1 MVEPISQTCRMY
13 TTILCV
19 CLILYIFYPYLTDTK
34 SLKEENKQ
42 LKQMQVCKIC
52 MDKYVSITFLPCGHL
67 VCCEDCAKNMRKCP
81 ICRKRI
87 KGQVRTFMS

>member
-1 MVEPISQTCRMY
+1 MQYIV
-13 TTILCV
+13 V
-19 CLILYIFYPYLTDTK
+19 NWVLYGQLFFSIPDTK
-34 SLKEENKQ
+34 SLKEENKL

-52 MDKYVSITFLPCGHL
+52 MDKYVSVTFLPCGHL